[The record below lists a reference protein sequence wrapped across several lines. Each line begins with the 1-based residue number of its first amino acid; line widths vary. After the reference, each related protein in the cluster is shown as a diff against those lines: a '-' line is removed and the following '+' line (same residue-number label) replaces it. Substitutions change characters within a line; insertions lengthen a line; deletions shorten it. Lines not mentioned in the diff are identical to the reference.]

1 MPSLRNALLIAA
13 GAGMAGA
20 GYETAA
26 QDRPLAGDFA
36 EVYRVGGMNA
46 PEWAFF
52 EGSSDVAFD
61 AAGNL
66 YVLDDEAGHVVVVNP
81 QGGLVRTT
89 GRKGEGPGEFKM
101 MMDLVVWRDG
111 RFAVSDVGHAAY
123 QVFSADGEFERFVKM
138 SAAEGPMAM
147 LSGARTGIKADPLGN
162 ALIAQGAPSA
172 MGRMA
177 GMFAEALG
185 GDAEVEDTGVDE
197 RGLERLGLDGD
208 VASPTPILQGWRV
221 PREENTQDLSPED
234 MLDPS
239 AMMGMFGNIRYFEP
253 GFHWD
258 LLPDGTIAW
267 SDSSA
272 YAIKLARPGGEVID
286 VLTRPISPGALTRR
300 IREATIADAIGEM
313 EREFEDQS
321 ADPELAQAREM
332 MAAMMPDMME
342 TMREEAENRE
352 FYEEIPVVRGVR
364 ATWDGGLWIQR
375 GGEEPWDEEGPID
388 VFGADRE
395 YVGTF
400 AAGAPEMPAAFGPDG
415 LVVYWEFDEMD
426 VPTVVVKRLPGE
438 GR

>member
-1 MPSLRNALLIAA
+1 MRSLRRVSIVAA
-13 GAGMAGA
+13 GALLAGA
-20 GYETAA
+20 AYEAAA
-26 QDRPLAGDFA
+26 QDRPLSGDLP

-66 YVLDDEAGHVVVVNP
+66 YVLDDEAGHVVVVDP
-81 QGGLVRTT
+81 EGALVRTT
-89 GRKGEGPGEFKM
+89 GRKGEGPGEFRM
-101 MMDLVVWRDG
+101 VMNLVVWRDG
-111 RFAVSDVGHAAY
+111 RFAVADVGHAAY
-123 QVFSADGEFERFVKM
+123 QVFSAEGQLERFVKM

-147 LSGARTGIKADPLGN
+147 FTGARTGIKADPLGI
-162 ALIAQGAPSA
+162 ALIAQGAPSV
-172 MGRMA
+172 MGQMA
-177 GMFAEALG
+177 GLFAEALG
-185 GDAEVEDTGVDE
+185 QDAEVEDTGVDD

-208 VASPTPILQGWRV
+208 VASSAPVLQGWRV
-221 PREENTQDLSPED
+221 PREESPKELSPED
-234 MLDPS
+234 LADPS
-239 AMMGMFGNIRYFEP
+239 AMMEMFGDTRYFEP
-253 GFHWD
+253 GFFWD

-272 YAIKLARPGGEVID
+272 YAIKLATPGGEVID
-286 VLTRPISPGALTRR
+286 VLTRPISPKAVTRR
-300 IREATIADAIGEM
+300 IREGTIADAIRQM
-313 EREFEDQS
+313 EGGFEDQ
-321 ADPELAQAREM
+321 ARNPDLAQAREM

-342 TMREEAENRE
+342 TMRKEAENRG

-375 GGEEPWDEEGPID
+375 HGEEPWDAKGPID
-388 VFGADRE
+388 VFGADRR

-426 VPTVVVKRLPGE
+426 VPTIVVKRLPE
-438 GR
+438 AAR

>member
-1 MPSLRNALLIAA
+1 MRNLLLIAA
-13 GAGMAGA
+13 GAGLAGA
-20 GYETAA
+20 GHEAAA
-26 QDRPLAGDFA
+26 QDRPLSGDFP

-52 EGSSDVAFD
+52 EGSTDVAFD

-66 YVLDDEAGHVVVVNP
+66 YVLDDEAGHVVVVDP

-89 GRKGEGPGEFKM
+89 GRKGEGPGEFRAAM
-101 MMDLVVWRDG
+101 ELVVWRDG

-123 QVFSADGEFERFVKM
+123 QVFSAEGEFERFVKM

-147 LSGARTGIKADPLGN
+147 LSGARSGIKADPLGN

-177 GMFAEALG
+177 GMFAEAMG
-185 GDAEVEDTGVDE
+185 GDAEVEDTGVDD
-197 RGLERLGLDGD
+197 RGLERLALDGD
-208 VASPTPILQGWRV
+208 VASSAPVLQGWRV
-221 PREENTQDLSPED
+221 PREENTQALSPED
-234 MLDPS
+234 LGDPS
-239 AMMGMFGNIRYFEP
+239 AMMKMFGDIRYFEP
-253 GFHWD
+253 GFFWD
-258 LLPDGTIAW
+258 ILPDGTIAW

-272 YAIKLARPGGEVID
+272 YAVKLARPGGEVTD
-286 VLTRPISPGALTRR
+286 VLTRPISPKAVTRS
-300 IREATIADAIGEM
+300 IREGTIADAIREM
-313 EREFEDQS
+313 ESQFEDQT
-321 ADPELAQAREM
+321 ADPDLAQAREM
-332 MAAMMPDMME
+332 MAAMMPGMME
-342 TMREEAENRE
+342 TMRKEAENRE

-388 VFGADRE
+388 VFGGNRK

-415 LVVYWEFDEMD
+415 LVAYWEFDEMD
-426 VPTVVVKRLPGE
+426 VPTIVVKRLPE
-438 GR
+438 AVR

>member
-1 MPSLRNALLIAA
+1 MQSLRNVLLIAA
-13 GAGMAGA
+13 GAGLAGA
-20 GYETAA
+20 GYEAAA
-26 QDRPLAGDFA
+26 QDRPLSGDFP

-66 YVLDDEAGHVVVVNP
+66 YVLDDEAGHVVVVDP
-81 QGGLVRTT
+81 RGGLVRTT
-89 GRKGEGPGEFKM
+89 GRKGEGPGEFRTAM
-101 MMDLVVWRDG
+101 ELVVWRDG

-123 QVFSADGEFERFVKM
+123 QVFSAEGEFERFVKM

-147 LSGARTGIKADPLGN
+147 FTGARSGIKADPLGD

-172 MGRMA
+172 MGQMA
-177 GMFAEALG
+177 GMLAEAMG
-185 GDAEVEDTGVDE
+185 GDAEVEDAGVDD
-197 RGLERLGLDGD
+197 RGLERLALDGD
-208 VASPTPILQGWRV
+208 VASSTPVLWRV
-221 PREENTQDLSPED
+221 PREEDKQDLRPED
-234 MLDPS
+234 LTDPG
-239 AMMGMFGNIRYFEP
+239 AIVGIFGDIRYFEP
-253 GFHWD
+253 GFFWD

-272 YAIKLARPGGEVID
+272 YAIKLAGPGGEVID
-286 VLTRPISPGALTRR
+286 VLTRPIPPEAVTRS
-300 IREATIADAIGEM
+300 IREGTIADAIRQM
-313 EREFEDQS
+313 ESEFEDQA

-332 MAAMMPDMME
+332 MAAMMPDMMK

-375 GGEEPWDEEGPID
+375 GGEEPWKDEGPID
-388 VFGADRE
+388 VFGADRR

-400 AAGAPEMPAAFGPDG
+400 AAGSPEMPAAFGPDG
-415 LVVYWEFDEMD
+415 LVAYWEFDEMD
-426 VPTVVVKRLPGE
+426 VPTIVVKRLPE
-438 GR
+438 GVR